1 MDQQSIKYIC
11 ICIKKTIEYIIDFSL
26 KILKIF
32 DLIKRYGQKKSEK
45 DFNNTEETS

>member
-1 MDQQSIKYIC
+1 MDNQSIRYIC

-32 DLIKRYGQKKSEK
+32 DLIKRNGQKTSQK
-45 DFNNTEETS
+45 DFNNIEETS